1 MLSGFFIAADL
12 IDNLQGGIQML
23 AKAAESLR
31 PVDFCRSS
39 HGAGENLW
47 KSKRTAAHAVISTT
61 RIAPGA
67 CVIRQYQWTTGTQG
81 IRLFAGMT
89 DVASGHRV
97 TKTFPKTTLLGKVPT
112 GEVNRNEDLR

>member
-31 PVDFCRSS
+31 PVDCRSS

-61 RIAPGA
+61 GIAPGA

-81 IRLFAGMT
+81 IRPFAGMT
-89 DVASGHRV
+89 VVANGCRL
-97 TKTFPKTTLLGKVPT
+97 TKTFPKIPLYGKVPT